1 MLMVVPSDPAV
12 RKVAQQE
19 VGCDCSA
26 IASQPSGRWR
36 SRKWGA
42 VSSANTFQPSGRWRS
57 RKWGAV
63 SSANTFQPSGRWRSR
78 KWGAIAVQSL
88 LSRPEGGAAGSGV
101 RLQCNRFSAV
111 RKVAQQEVGCD
122 CSAIASQPSGR
133 WRSRKWGEVIFGGL
147 PAVVQCRPLK
157 LNGKPARKGRRR
169 FDRPIEAVEPCL
181 GATRAWQRAVT
192 AAALR

>member
-133 WRSRKWGEVIFGGL
+133 WRSRKWGAIAVQSLLSRPEGGAAGSGVRLQCNRFSAVRKVAQQEVG
-147 PAVVQCRPLK
+147 
-157 LNGKPARKGRRR
+157 
-169 FDRPIEAVEPCL
+169 
-181 GATRAWQRAVT
+181 
-192 AAALR
+192 